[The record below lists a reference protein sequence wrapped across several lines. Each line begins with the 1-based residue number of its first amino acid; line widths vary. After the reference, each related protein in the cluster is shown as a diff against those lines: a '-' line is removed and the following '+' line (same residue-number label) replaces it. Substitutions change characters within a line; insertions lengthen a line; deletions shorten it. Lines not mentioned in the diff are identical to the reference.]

1 MAPPR
6 LARHERHDV
15 VEDFS
20 GGATRRIGG
29 GRIDQ
34 RAAISI
40 SRRKRFGTERHGQL
54 RPQHLH
60 RDLDLRQVGP
70 RPATSRSRA
79 SMRCRAL
86 CVEWCVDQCRHGSK
100 SGGAHPG
107 TSRGLSMICRT
118 EVGLPTGLEPSDKR
132 EVGSSTLPRPIR
144 NPLKIHRFRQ
154 PRVAGVCRIGHQ
166 ATRQRVA
173 GPLFQRSSRSRRSKA
188 VTSSDHPAHF
198 SGSARASCTSAP
210 LDSGRR

>member
-1 MAPPR
+1 VGR
-6 LARHERHDV
+6 LDGSAEAG
-15 VEDFS
+15 S
-20 GGATRRIGG
+20 TS
-29 GRIDQ
+29 
-34 RAAISI
+34 AAISI

-118 EVGLPTGLEPSDKR
+118 EVGLPTGLEPSDRR
-132 EVGSSTLPRPIR
+132 EVGSSTLPRPIHPKDLPR
-144 NPLKIHRFRQ
+144 AVACDFAGLFRVCGRRIDRRSE
-154 PRVAGVCRIGHQ
+154 PRDRWSKRGGRCRRE
-166 ATRQRVA
+166 APDSRQRRHSN
-173 GPLFQRSSRSRRSKA
+173 GTPTLLRTDA
-188 VTSSDHPAHF
+188 VL
-198 SGSARASCTSAP
+198 GS
-210 LDSGRR
+210 